1 MSGESGTDV
10 FTFTVS
16 DGTTTT
22 SSTITFTVNGAN
34 DAPTVVNDTDS
45 VTEGGTVIETTN
57 SAGTVLSD
65 DSDVDGDSLT
75 VSGTVTQTSATD
87 TSGSSITISSPNSA
101 SVGSAVTGYY
111 GQLTLDSDGT
121 YSYVANQSN
130 ANALD
135 DGESGTDVFTFTVSD
150 GTTTTSSTITFTVN
164 GANDAPTASNNT
176 VTTNEDTTY
185 TFTASDFGFSDV
197 DGDTLSSVTVS
208 ALSGSDG
215 TFLLNGVAITGSTSV
230 TKTQIDSGLLTF
242 VPDSNENGSSYNTF
256 TFTVNDGTTD
266 SASSYTMTVN
276 VTAVNDAPTASNNT
290 VTTNEDTDHTFA
302 ASEFGFTDV
311 DGDSLDHVSIE
322 TLPSNGTLL
331 LSGSAVSAGDQISA
345 ANISNLVFRPAAN
358 ANGASYDTF
367 TFTVNDG
374 TTDSASSYTMT
385 VNVTAVNDAPTASN
399 NTVTT
404 NEDTDH
410 TFAASE
416 FGFTDVDGDSLDH
429 VSIETLPSNGTL
441 LLSGSAVSAGDQIS
455 AANISNLVF
464 RPAANAN
471 GASYDTFTFTVNDG
485 TTDSA
490 SSYTMTVNVTAVN
503 DAPTVVNDTD
513 SVTEGGTVI
522 ETTNSAGTVL
532 SDDSDVDGDS
542 LTVSGTVTQ
551 TSATDASGSSIT
563 ISSPNSASVG
573 SAVTGYYGQLTLD
586 SDGTYS
592 YVANQSNANA
602 LDDGESGT
610 DVFTFT
616 VSDGTTT
623 TSSTIT
629 FTVNGA
635 NDAPT
640 ASNNTVTTNED
651 TTYTFT
657 ASDFGF
663 SDVDGDTLSS
673 VTVSAL
679 SGSDGTF
686 LLNGVAITGS
696 TSVTK
701 TQIDSGLLTFVPDSN
716 ENGSS
721 YNTFTFT
728 VNDGTTD
735 SASSY
740 TMTVNVTAVNDAP
753 TASNNTVTTNEDT
766 DHTFAASE
774 FGFTDVDGD
783 SLDHVSIETLPSNGT
798 LLLSGS
804 AVSAGDQIS
813 AANISNLVFR
823 PAANANGAS
832 YDTFTF
838 TVNDGTTDSA
848 SSYTMTVNVTAVND
862 APTASNN
869 TVTTNEDTDHT
880 FAASEFGFTDVDG
893 DSLDHVSI
901 ETLPSNGTLLLS
913 GSAVSAGDQIS
924 AANIS
929 NLVFRPA
936 ANANGASYDTFT
948 FTVNDGT
955 TDSASSYTM
964 TVNVTAVN
972 DAPTASNNTVTT
984 NEDTDHT
991 FAASEFGFTDVDGDS
1006 LDHVSIETLPSNGT
1020 LLLSGSAVSAG
1031 DQISA
1036 ANISNLVFRPAANA
1050 NGASYDTF
1058 TFTVNDGTTDSAS
1071 SYTMTVNVTAVND
1084 APTVVNDTDSVTEGG
1099 TVIETTNSAGTVLS
1113 DDSDVDGDSLTVS
1126 GTVTQTSATDASGS
1140 SITISSPNS
1149 ASVGSAVTGYYGQLT
1164 LDSDGTY
1171 SYVANQSNANALDDG
1186 ESGTDVFTFTV
1197 SDGTTTT
1204 SSTITF
1210 TVNGANDA
1218 PTASNNTVTTNEDTT
1233 YTFTASDFG
1242 FSDVDGDTLS
1252 SVTVSAL
1259 SGSDGTFLLNGVAI
1273 TGSTS
1278 VTKTQI
1284 DSGLLTFVPDSNENG
1299 SSYNTFTFTVNDG
1312 TTDSASSYT
1321 MTVNVTAV
1329 NDAPTASNNTVTTNE
1344 DTDHTFAASEFGFTD
1359 VDGDS
1364 LDHVS
1369 IETLPSNGTLLL
1381 SGSAVS
1387 AGDQISAANISNLVF
1402 RPAANANG
1410 ASYDTF
1416 TFTVNDGTTDSASS
1430 YTMTV
1435 NVTAVNDAPTASNNT
1450 VTTNEDTDHTFAASE
1465 FGFTDVDGDSLDHVS
1480 IETLPSNGTL
1490 LLSGSAV
1497 SAGDQISA
1505 ANISNLVF
1513 RPAANANGASYDTFT
1528 FTVNDG
1534 TTDSASSYTMTVNVT
1549 AVNDAPTIS
1558 AVTLNDFTEDS
1569 TSAGDTVSV
1578 FNISDV
1584 ETSNSN
1590 LALTLSNTTYYTITN
1605 NNNGTATVTLTTAG
1619 ANYVN
1624 SGNDLPSYT
1633 VTVTD
1638 QSGATGS
1645 ISHDPTVTN
1654 VNDAP
1659 TASNSTIT
1667 ATEDTTYT
1675 FTASDFNYSDQDG
1688 DTLSSVTVSALSTSG
1703 SGTFSLNGVA
1713 ISGSTT
1719 VTKAQ
1724 IDSGLLIFSPS
1735 LNDNGS
1741 SYNTFTFTVNDGTT
1755 NSASSYTMT
1764 IDVSAVNDAPVADNE
1779 TNTATEGTNLNA
1791 RNGGS
1796 DDVLIGDTDVENDN
1810 LTVTEIRI
1818 GSTEG
1823 SGTSGSVGSFL
1834 NGTYGKLKI
1843 RSNGSYK
1850 YVPNDVLGATE
1861 TGVDWFNYTVSDG
1874 NGGTD
1879 TATLK
1884 ITVTGI
1890 NDAPVA
1896 KNDNNTIDI
1905 TSTSSLTVADGASKD
1920 ISGNDTDADSSAS
1933 LSITEI
1939 RTGAV
1944 EGSGSLGT
1952 IGQSLIGTYG
1962 SLTLNANGSYTYTA
1976 NSGLT
1981 ETLNKGQRVFDYFNY
1996 TLSDGT
2002 ATDYGTIIIKLQNG
2016 NSVNDL
2022 RDKKAERL
2030 IKREVKRAEAISVK
2044 DKSLKAKSIFGA
2056 GRNSIEALKLE
2067 NKSGLSEGLKL
2078 VDLVAETKTK
2088 ELLGSTKDSLVLS
2101 FKVFNETNNDIIK
2114 YEGVLPNGEEL
2125 PDWIKIDPKTGETIA
2140 DLPEGADP
2148 IDFIIIATD
2157 QNNEKREISV
2167 RIDPEEIKNVNNK
2180 INNQNNT
2187 SINVSENG
2195 DVNLIKKTNDGSID
2209 KQSSKI
2215 LNLNNKLDIKTIIE
2229 NTDSDFV
2236 YKLSSETNGDKFIV
2250 DIPEGL
2256 NDSVFN
2262 VSKIALPDGGD
2273 VPPWVNYNALSGEIN
2288 IDPPEGISSINLKL
2302 IIDNGNTIV
2311 VKDLE
2316 ISFERD
2322 NTIEDSNSDQFIGF
2336 KDQLDNEALN
2346 WDDYGSKIINRL

>member
-1 MSGESGTDV
+1 
-10 FTFTVS
+10 
-16 DGTTTT
+16 
-22 SSTITFTVNGAN
+22 
-34 DAPTVVNDTDS
+34 
-45 VTEGGTVIETTN
+45 
-57 SAGTVLSD
+57 
-65 DSDVDGDSLT
+65 
-75 VSGTVTQTSATD
+75 
-87 TSGSSITISSPNSA
+87 
-101 SVGSAVTGYY
+101 
-111 GQLTLDSDGT
+111 
-121 YSYVANQSN
+121 
-130 ANALD
+130 
-135 DGESGTDVFTFTVSD
+135 
-150 GTTTTSSTITFTVN
+150 
-164 GANDAPTASNNT
+164 
-176 VTTNEDTTY
+176 
-185 TFTASDFGFSDV
+185 
-197 DGDTLSSVTVS
+197 
-208 ALSGSDG
+208 
-215 TFLLNGVAITGSTSV
+215 
-230 TKTQIDSGLLTF
+230 
-242 VPDSNENGSSYNTF
+242 
-256 TFTVNDGTTD
+256 
-266 SASSYTMTVN
+266 MTVN

-385 VNVTAVNDAPTASN
+385 VD
-399 NTVTT
+399 
-404 NEDTDH
+404 
-410 TFAASE
+410 
-416 FGFTDVDGDSLDH
+416 
-429 VSIETLPSNGTL
+429 
-441 LLSGSAVSAGDQIS
+441 
-455 AANISNLVF
+455 
-464 RPAANAN
+464 
-471 GASYDTFTFTVNDG
+471 
-485 TTDSA
+485 
-490 SSYTMTVNVTAVN
+490 VTAVN

-924 AANIS
+924 
-929 NLVFRPA
+929 
-936 ANANGASYDTFT
+936 T
-948 FTVNDGT
+948 
-955 TDSASSYTM
+955 
-964 TVNVTAVN
+964 
-972 DAPTASNNTVTT
+972 
-984 NEDTDHT
+984 
-991 FAASEFGFTDVDGDS
+991 
-1006 LDHVSIETLPSNGT
+1006 
-1020 LLLSGSAVSAG
+1020 
-1031 DQISA
+1031 
-1036 ANISNLVFRPAANA
+1036 
-1050 NGASYDTF
+1050 
-1058 TFTVNDGTTDSAS
+1058 
-1071 SYTMTVNVTAVND
+1071 
-1084 APTVVNDTDSVTEGG
+1084 
-1099 TVIETTNSAGTVLS
+1099 
-1113 DDSDVDGDSLTVS
+1113 
-1126 GTVTQTSATDASGS
+1126 
-1140 SITISSPNS
+1140 
-1149 ASVGSAVTGYYGQLT
+1149 
-1164 LDSDGTY
+1164 
-1171 SYVANQSNANALDDG
+1171 
-1186 ESGTDVFTFTV
+1186 
-1197 SDGTTTT
+1197 
-1204 SSTITF
+1204 
-1210 TVNGANDA
+1210 
-1218 PTASNNTVTTNEDTT
+1218 
-1233 YTFTASDFG
+1233 
-1242 FSDVDGDTLS
+1242 
-1252 SVTVSAL
+1252 
-1259 SGSDGTFLLNGVAI
+1259 
-1273 TGSTS
+1273 
-1278 VTKTQI
+1278 
-1284 DSGLLTFVPDSNENG
+1284 
-1299 SSYNTFTFTVNDG
+1299 
-1312 TTDSASSYT
+1312 
-1321 MTVNVTAV
+1321 
-1329 NDAPTASNNTVTTNE
+1329 
-1344 DTDHTFAASEFGFTD
+1344 
-1359 VDGDS
+1359 
-1364 LDHVS
+1364 
-1369 IETLPSNGTLLL
+1369 
-1381 SGSAVS
+1381 
-1387 AGDQISAANISNLVF
+1387 
-1402 RPAANANG
+1402 
-1410 ASYDTF
+1410 
-1416 TFTVNDGTTDSASS
+1416 
-1430 YTMTV
+1430 
-1435 NVTAVNDAPTASNNT
+1435 
-1450 VTTNEDTDHTFAASE
+1450 
-1465 FGFTDVDGDSLDHVS
+1465 
-1480 IETLPSNGTL
+1480 
-1490 LLSGSAV
+1490 
-1497 SAGDQISA
+1497 

-1755 NSASSYTMT
+1755 DSASSYTMT

-2044 DKSLKAKSIFGA
+2044 DKSIKAKSIFGA

-2256 NDSVFN
+2256 NDSIFN